1 MRLFL
6 LTRAT
11 VPGILVGD
19 WQGMQA
25 GLQNKGLSMN
35 QVKEKERKLLTWAV
49 CSD

>member
-11 VPGILVGD
+11 IPGILVGD

-25 GLQNKGLSMN
+25 RLQNKGLSMN
-35 QVKEKERKLLTWAV
+35 QVKEKKEKQLLT
-49 CSD
+49 